1 MRGEIQNNLRLIDIA
16 TRDVTT
22 CLVQSSLAEV
32 AGLMAQRRFSSIVVT
47 DDTRHPVGI
56 ITERNILRAMHDGI
70 VGTTPLQKVMS
81 APVVVMSS
89 DTPVL
94 EGYRT
99 CQREGIRHL
108 VLVDEAGVI
117 SGVVSETDFRL
128 HLDLTVLAGRRRIAS
143 IAQRTGI
150 AMPPETPLKQALD
163 LMDAQHKTCVIVVA
177 EDKPLG
183 IVTERDVVRLYSSK
197 TDWMDTT
204 LGDVMISP
212 VLSITVNSTTSEAA
226 EKMLVHKVRHLVVV
240 DANGNMIGLVSE
252 HDLSQL
258 MAKGLNDQRAGIEE
272 SFLHGL
278 LDAIPDLIWLKDA
291 EGHYL
296 ACNHRF
302 ERFFGAVEKDI
313 VGKTDHDFV
322 DKALADF
329 FREHDQMAMAAEQPT
344 VNEEWITFADDGHK
358 ELLETIKTPMHDRS
372 GRLIGVLGVGR
383 DITERKKAHQ
393 QLELLNNAVNASSD
407 AMFLVDGNLN
417 FHYVNETACTRL
429 GYSREEL
436 LSMSVTDIDFDTTRE
451 QVLGMFSETEIGKQ
465 SIVETRHRTRDGRF
479 IEVEIAASKV
489 GFENSHLSLCIVR
502 DITERKKAHQQL
514 EMLESAVNASSDAMF
529 LLDEDLRF
537 HYVNETACHRLD
549 YTREELLSMSVPDID
564 KDIAREEILRLVSK
578 TISGEDQLFET
589 RHSTRDG
596 RYIEVEVAASRVMF
610 GGKNLS
616 LCIVR
621 DITSRKQVERQLLES
636 QLRLKQSEELL
647 RTVIEAIP
655 DAIQF
660 KDGEGRWLTSNSA
673 ARTAFGLE
681 EETACDR
688 SDVELSERVSPEYKA
703 SLLRCHETDQQ
714 VWQQGIAA
722 RVEEVIQDQQGDRHN
737 FDVIKVPLFNDDGS
751 RKGLVIVGREVSELK
766 RAEEALR
773 STLDEYAGLVQRIP
787 VGVYKYRMQAKGS
800 GFFDYVSPRW
810 CELLD
815 VEEKDV
821 MRDPQAAFSR
831 LLPEDREEFVW
842 LNDIAREQMHAFE
855 WEGRIKRRDGEERW
869 LHIASQPTRLENGDI
884 LWDGIQYDITDRR
897 RAEET
902 LRINASVFDNS
913 QEAIVVTD
921 ADNVI
926 IDVNNA
932 FTTITGYTRAEVL
945 GKNPSMMS
953 SGRQDKE
960 FYDAMWQALQEK
972 GTWRGEI
979 WNRRKSGE
987 VFAEMLS
994 ISVIA
999 DHLGQVQRHVGIF
1012 SDITYFKDHE
1022 AELSHVANYDA
1033 LTGVPNRRLLA
1044 DRLRQA
1050 LAVTQ
1055 RSDTM
1060 LAVCYIDLD
1069 GFKEVNDRHGH
1080 EMGDKLLIDITRRL
1094 QEVLRAGDTLAR
1106 LGGDEFVML
1115 FNELPQVEECYRVL
1129 ERVMDVIAQ
1138 PVVLKGVQVIVSAS
1152 IGVTLFPEDH
1162 VDGDTLLRHADQAMY
1177 IAKQSGKNRFHLYDA
1192 MHDQR
1197 VRSLHE
1203 GRRRIS
1209 EGLEAGEFELYYQPK
1224 QELSTGNI
1232 VGVEALIRW
1241 NHPERGMLAPAEF
1254 LPIIENSEQDVQLGE
1269 WVIKNALAQLFAWE
1283 RAGLQLQVSINISAQ
1298 HLQITEFV
1306 ENLQRELSHYPKLPD
1321 GALQIEVLET
1331 AALEDIAQ
1339 SSEVIDACRKMGV
1352 TFALDDF
1359 GTGYSSLVYL
1369 SKLSADTL
1377 KIDQSFVQGMSLN
1390 KGDHAIVQGVI
1401 ALANTFGRHTVAEGV
1416 EDGALNSEL
1425 QAMGCGSVQGYSI
1438 AQPMPAGEIAEWLKQ
1453 RKV

>member
-1 MRGEIQNNLRLIDIA
+1 MRLIDIA

-22 CLVQSSLAEV
+22 CLVQSNLADV

-70 VGTTPLQKVMS
+70 VGSTALQEVMS
-81 APVVVMSS
+81 APVIVMSG
-89 DTPVL
+89 DTLVL

-108 VLVDEAGVI
+108 VLVDEAGVV
-117 SGVVSETDFRL
+117 SGVVSETDFRQ
-128 HLDLTVLAGRRRIAS
+128 HLDLTVLAGRRRIS
-143 IAQRTGI
+143 TIAQRTGI
-150 AMPPETPLKQALD
+150 AMPPETLLKQALD
-163 LMDAQHKTCVIVVA
+163 LMDSQHKSCVIVVA

-183 IVTERDVVRLYSSK
+183 IVTERDVVRIYSSK

-212 VLSITVNSTTSEAA
+212 VLTITVNSTTSEAA

-240 DANGNMIGLVSE
+240 DANGNMTGMVSE
-252 HDLSQL
+252 HDLTQL

-278 LDAIPDLIWLKDA
+278 LDAIPDLIWLKDVD
-291 EGHYL
+291 GHYL

-302 ERFFGAVEKDI
+302 ESFFGARERDI

-329 FREHDQMAMAAEQPT
+329 FREHDQMAMAADKPT
-344 VNEEWITFADDGHK
+344 INEEWITFADDGHR

-372 GRLIGVLGVGR
+372 GKLVGVLGVGR
-383 DITERKKAHQ
+383 DITERERIKHILAESEHEFRSLAENLPDNIIRYDRECRVTYMNPSMARTIAAHI
-393 QLELLNNAVNASSD
+393 LPVVGEFPVDAAPDSPEVRELQD
-407 AMFLVDGNLN
+407 LVTKVMDKGER
-417 FHYVNETACTRL
+417 V
-429 GYSREEL
+429 
-436 LSMSVTDIDFDTTRE
+436 
-451 QVLGMFSETEIGKQ
+451 
-465 SIVETRHRTRDGRF
+465 
-479 IEVEIAASKV
+479 EVEYPIEHPDGGLHWHHVIFVPERDKEGMVIGAL
-489 GFENSHLSLCIVR
+489 GIGR
-502 DITERKKAHQQL
+502 DI
-514 EMLESAVNASSDAMF
+514 
-529 LLDEDLRF
+529 
-537 HYVNETACHRLD
+537 NE
-549 YTREELLSMSVPDID
+549 
-564 KDIAREEILRLVSK
+564 
-578 TISGEDQLFET
+578 
-589 RHSTRDG
+589 
-596 RYIEVEVAASRVMF
+596 
-610 GGKNLS
+610 
-616 LCIVR
+616 
-621 DITSRKQVERQLLES
+621 RKQVEQA
-636 QLRLKQSEELL
+636 LKDS
-647 RTVIEAIP
+647 I
-655 DAIQF
+655 D
-660 KDGEGRWLTSNSA
+660 N
-673 ARTAFGLE
+673 
-681 EETACDR
+681 
-688 SDVELSERVSPEYKA
+688 Y
-703 SLLRCHETDQQ
+703 
-714 VWQQGIAA
+714 
-722 RVEEVIQDQQGDRHN
+722 
-737 FDVIKVPLFNDDGS
+737 
-751 RKGLVIVGREVSELK
+751 SEL
-766 RAEEALR
+766 
-773 STLDEYAGLVQRIP
+773 VQKIP
-787 VGVYKYRMQAKGS
+787 VGVYKYRMLAQG
-800 GFFDYVSPRW
+800 GGVFDYVSQRW

-815 VEEKDV
+815 VKEHDV
-821 MRDPQAAFSR
+821 LRDPHAAFSR
-831 LLPEDREEFVW
+831 ILPDDLEEFRW
-842 LNDIAREQMHAFE
+842 LNDNAREQMHPLE
-855 WEGRIKRRDGEERW
+855 WEGRIKRRDGEVRW
-869 LHIASQPTRLENGDI
+869 LHIASQPTRMENGDI

-897 RAEET
+897 RADES

-921 ADNVI
+921 ANNRI
-926 IDVNNA
+926 IDVNAA
-932 FTTITGYTRAEVL
+932 FTTITGYTRAEVM
-945 GKNPSMMS
+945 GKNPNILS
-953 SGRQDKE
+953 SGRQDQA
-960 FYDAMWQALQEK
+960 FYGAMWQALQEK
-972 GTWRGEI
+972 GAWRGEI

-1050 LAVTQ
+1050 IAVTQ
-1055 RSDTM
+1055 RSDAM

-1115 FNELPQVEECYRVL
+1115 FNELPQVDECYRVL
-1129 ERVMDVIAQ
+1129 ERVMDVIGQ
-1138 PVVLKGVQVIVSAS
+1138 PVVLNGIQVFVSAS
-1152 IGVTLFPEDH
+1152 IGVTLYPEDH

-1209 EGLEAGEFELYYQPK
+1209 EGLEGGEFELYYQPK

-1241 NHPERGMLAPAEF
+1241 NHPERGILAPAEF
-1254 LPIIENSEQDVQLGE
+1254 LPIIENSEQDVQLGK
-1269 WVIKNALAQLFAWE
+1269 WVINNALAQLFAWE
-1283 RAGLQLQVSINISAQ
+1283 RAGLALQVSINISAQ
-1298 HLQITEFV
+1298 HLQISDFV
-1306 ENLQRELSHYPKLPD
+1306 ENLKNELSHYPKLRD

-1339 SSEVIDACRKMGV
+1339 SSEVIDACREMGV

-1369 SKLSADTL
+1369 SRLSADTL

-1416 EDGALNSEL
+1416 EDGALNSQL

-1438 AQPMPAGEIAEWLKQ
+1438 AQPMPAGEVADWIKQ

>member
-1 MRGEIQNNLRLIDIA
+1 MSGEIQNNMCLIDIA

-22 CLVQSSLAEV
+22 CLLQPSLAEV

-70 VGTTPLQKVMS
+70 VGTSALQKVMS
-81 APVVVMSS
+81 APVVVMPS
-89 DTPVL
+89 DTLVL

-108 VLVDEAGVI
+108 VLVDEAGVV
-117 SGVVSETDFRL
+117 SGVVSDTDFRL
-128 HLDLTVLAGRRRIAS
+128 HLDLTVLAGRRRISS
-143 IAQRTGI
+143 IAQRTGL
-150 AMPPETPLKQALD
+150 AMPAETPLKQALD
-163 LMDAQHKTCVIVVA
+163 LMHAQHKSCVIVVA

-197 TDWMDTT
+197 TDWMDAT

-212 VLSITVNSTTSEAA
+212 VLSIAVDATTSEAA
-226 EKMLVHKVRHLVVV
+226 EKMLMHKVRHLVVV
-240 DANGNMIGLVSE
+240 DTDDSMTGLVSE
-252 HDLSQL
+252 HDLTQL
-258 MAKGLNDQRAGIEE
+258 MAKGLSDQRAGIEE

-278 LDAIPDLIWLKDA
+278 LDTIPDLIWLKDV

-302 ERFFGAVEKDI
+302 ERFFGAKEQDI
-313 VGKTDHDFV
+313 LGKTDYYFV
-322 DKALADF
+322 DKELADF
-329 FREHDQMAMAAEQPT
+329 FRDYDRKVMESVKPSI
-344 VNEEWITFADDGHK
+344 NEEWITYADDGHK
-358 ELLETIKTPMHDRS
+358 ELLETIKMPMHDRS
-372 GRLIGVLGVGR
+372 GRLVGVLGVGR
-383 DITERKKAHQ
+383 NITERKKAHQ
-393 QLELLNNAVNASSD
+393 QLELLESAVNASSD
-407 AMFLVDGNLN
+407 AMFLVDDSL
-417 FHYVNETACTRL
+417 HLSYVNETACRRL
-429 GYSREEL
+429 GYTREEL
-436 LSMSVTDIDFDTTRE
+436 LNMSVPDFDSDTTRE
-451 QVLGMFSETEIGKQ
+451 QVLLMFSETEFGKENT
-465 SIVETRHRTRDGRF
+465 IETRHRTRDGRF

-489 GFENSHLSLCIVR
+489 RFEDKELSLCIARDITERKKVRQRLELLEQALNTSGDAVFLLNEQAGFDYVNETACQRLGYSHEVLLGMNVSDIDPDITSEQAQGMMLGSMMGELRVFETRHRASGGTMIDVEIAATLIEFDDARYSLCIVR
-502 DITERKKAHQQL
+502 DITERKLAKQKL
-514 EMLESAVNASSDAMF
+514 RES
-529 LLDEDLRF
+529 EQRF
-537 HYVNETACHRLD
+537 
-549 YTREELLSMSVPDID
+549 
-564 KDIAREEILRLVSK
+564 
-578 TISGEDQLFET
+578 Q
-589 RHSTRDG
+589 
-596 RYIEVEVAASRVMF
+596 
-610 GGKNLS
+610 
-616 LCIVR
+616 
-621 DITSRKQVERQLLES
+621 
-636 QLRLKQSEELL
+636 QSEELL

-655 DAIQF
+655 DVIQF

-673 ARTAFGLE
+673 ARTVFGLDE
-681 EETACDR
+681 ELACER
-688 SDVELSERVSPEYKA
+688 SDLELSESVSPEYKA
-703 SLLRCHETDQQ
+703 SLLRCHETDQK
-714 VWQQGIAA
+714 VWQEGSPA
-722 RVEEVIQDQQGDRHN
+722 RVEEVIQDQTGDLHA

-766 RAEEALR
+766 RVEGALR
-773 STLDEYAGLVQRIP
+773 TTLDDYAGLVQRIP
-787 VGVYKYRMQAKGS
+787 VGVYKYRMSAHGS
-800 GFFDYVSPRW
+800 GAFEYVSPRW

-821 MRDPQAAFSR
+821 MRDPQAAFCR
-831 LLPEDREEFVW
+831 ILPDELEEFTW
-842 LNDIAREQMHAFE
+842 LNGVAREQMHAFE
-855 WEGRIKRRDGEERW
+855 WEGRIKRRDGELRW

-884 LWDGIQYDITDRR
+884 LWNGIQYDITDRR

-921 ADNVI
+921 ANNLI
-926 IDVNNA
+926 IDVNTA
-932 FTTITGYTRAEVL
+932 FTTITGYTHAEVI
-945 GKNPSMMS
+945 GKNPSTLS
-953 SGRQDKE
+953 SGRQGKE

-972 GTWRGEI
+972 GAWRGEI

-1044 DRLRQA
+1044 DRLHQA
-1050 LAVTQ
+1050 IAVTQ
-1055 RSDTM
+1055 RGEEM
-1060 LAVCYIDLD
+1060 LAICYIDLD

-1115 FNELPQVEECYRVL
+1115 FNELPQVEECYRIL
-1129 ERVMDVIAQ
+1129 ARVMDVISQ

-1152 IGVTLFPEDH
+1152 IGVTLYPEDDA
-1162 VDGDTLLRHADQAMY
+1162 DGDTLLRHADQAMY
-1177 IAKQSGKNRFHLYDA
+1177 VAKQSGKNRFHLYDA

-1203 GRRRIS
+1203 GRRRIAQ
-1209 EGLEAGEFELYYQPK
+1209 GLETGEFELYYQPK
-1224 QELSTGNI
+1224 QDLTSGDI
-1232 VGVEALIRW
+1232 FGVEALIRW
-1241 NHPERGMLAPAEF
+1241 NHPERGILSPAEF

-1283 RAGLQLQVSINISAQ
+1283 RAGLDLQVSINISAQ
-1298 HLQITEFV
+1298 HLQITGFV
-1306 ENLQRELSHYPKLPD
+1306 EDLGRELSHYPKLRD

-1377 KIDQSFVQGMSLN
+1377 KIDQSFVQGMSFN
-1390 KGDHAIVQGVI
+1390 KGDRAIVQGVI
-1401 ALANTFGRHTVAEGV
+1401 ALANTFGRHTVAEGL
-1416 EDGALNSEL
+1416 EDSALKEQL
-1425 QAMGCGSVQGYSI
+1425 LEMGCGSVQGYSI
-1438 AQPMPAGEIAEWLKQ
+1438 AQPMPAGEIAGWLKQ

>member
-1 MRGEIQNNLRLIDIA
+1 MRLIDIA

-22 CLVQSSLAEV
+22 CLVQSNLADV
-32 AGLMAQRRFSSIVVT
+32 AGLMAQRRFSSIIVT

-70 VGTTPLQKVMS
+70 VGSTALQAVMS
-81 APVVVMSS
+81 APVIVMSG
-89 DTPVL
+89 DTLVL

-117 SGVVSETDFRL
+117 SGVVSETDFRQ
-128 HLDLTVLAGRRRIAS
+128 HLDLTVLAGRRRIS
-143 IAQRTGI
+143 TIAQRTGI
-150 AMPPETPLKQALD
+150 AMPPETLLKQALD
-163 LMDAQHKTCVIVVA
+163 LMDSQHKSCVIVVA
-177 EDKPLG
+177 EGKPLG

-212 VLSITVNSTTSEAA
+212 VLTITVDATTSEAA

-240 DANGNMIGLVSE
+240 DANGNMIGMVSE
-252 HDLSQL
+252 HDLTQL

-278 LDAIPDLIWLKDA
+278 LDAIPDLIWLKDV

-302 ERFFGAVEKDI
+302 ERFFGAKERDI
-313 VGKTDHDFV
+313 LGKTDYDFV
-322 DKALADF
+322 NKELADF
-329 FREHDQMAMAAEQPT
+329 FREYDRKVMESVKPSI
-344 VNEEWITFADDGHK
+344 NEEWVTYADDGHK

-372 GRLIGVLGVGR
+372 GKLVGVLGVAR
-383 DITERKKAHQ
+383 DITERKKAREK
-393 QLELLNNAVNASSD
+393 LELLEQALNTSGES
-407 AMFLVDGNLN
+407 MFLLDDELG
-417 FHYVNETACTRL
+417 FHYVNDTACQRL
-429 GYSREEL
+429 GYTREEL
-436 LSMSVTDIDFDTTRE
+436 RGMTICDIDPDMRRE
-451 QVLGMFSETEIGKQ
+451 QVLGMLATAVMGEVNIF
-465 SIVETRHRTRDGRF
+465 ETRHRHSDGTIF
-479 IEVEIAASKV
+479 EVEIAASLV
-489 GFENSHLSLCIVR
+489 EFEGERFALSLAR
-502 DITERKKAHQQL
+502 NITDRKLA
-514 EMLESAVNASSDAMF
+514 
-529 LLDEDLRF
+529 
-537 HYVNETACHRLD
+537 
-549 YTREELLSMSVPDID
+549 
-564 KDIAREEILRLVSK
+564 
-578 TISGEDQLFET
+578 
-589 RHSTRDG
+589 
-596 RYIEVEVAASRVMF
+596 
-610 GGKNLS
+610 
-616 LCIVR
+616 
-621 DITSRKQVERQLLES
+621 ERQLDES
-636 QLRLKQSEELL
+636 RQRLKQSEELL

-673 ARTAFGLE
+673 ARAAFGLD
-681 EETACDR
+681 EETACDH
-688 SDVELSERVSPEYKA
+688 SDIELSELVSPEYKA

-714 VWQQGIAA
+714 VWQKGNAA
-722 RVEEVIQDQQGDRHN
+722 RVEEVIQDGEGNHHT

-766 RAEEALR
+766 RVEEALR

-787 VGVYKYRMQAKGS
+787 VGVYKYRMQARG
-800 GFFDYVSPRW
+800 GGVFDYVSHRW

-821 MRDPQAAFSR
+821 MRDPSIAFSR
-831 LLPEDREEFVW
+831 LLPEDYEEFVW
-842 LNDIAREQMHAFE
+842 LNDVAHEQMHAFE
-855 WEGRIKRRDGEERW
+855 WEGRIKRLDGEIRW
-869 LHIASQPTRLENGDI
+869 LHIASQPTQLENGDI
-884 LWDGIQYDITDRR
+884 LWNGIQYDITDRR
-897 RAEET
+897 RAEES

-926 IDVNNA
+926 IDVNTA
-932 FTTITGYTRAEVL
+932 FTTITGYSRAEVL

-953 SGRQDKE
+953 SGRQDRE

-1069 GFKEVNDRHGH
+1069 GFKEVNDRYGH

-1129 ERVMDVIAQ
+1129 ERVMDVIGQ

-1152 IGVTLFPEDH
+1152 IGVTLYPEDL

-1306 ENLQRELSHYPKLPD
+1306 ENLQRELSHYPKLRD

-1339 SSEVIDACRKMGV
+1339 SSEVIDACREMGV

-1438 AQPMPAGEIAEWLKQ
+1438 AQPMPAGEIEEWLKQ